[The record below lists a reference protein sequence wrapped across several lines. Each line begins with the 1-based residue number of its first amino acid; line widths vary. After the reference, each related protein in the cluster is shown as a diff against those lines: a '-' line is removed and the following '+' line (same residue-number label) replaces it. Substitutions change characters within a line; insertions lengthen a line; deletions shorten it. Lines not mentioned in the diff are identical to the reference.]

1 MTTAED
7 FVVFLMVK
15 ALEWV
20 LGVEMTMYGSV
31 MV

>member
-1 MTTAED
+1 MTTVED
-7 FVVFLMVK
+7 FLTFLVVK

-20 LGVEMTMYGSV
+20 LGVEMTLYGSV

>member
-7 FVVFLMVK
+7 FLTFLVVK

-20 LGVEMTMYGSV
+20 LGVEMTLYGSV

>member
-1 MTTAED
+1 MSAED

-20 LGVEMTMYGSV
+20 LGVEMTLYGSV

>member
-7 FVVFLMVK
+7 LVVFLVVK

-20 LGVEMTMYGSV
+20 LGVEMTLYESV

>member
-7 FVVFLMVK
+7 LLTFLVVK

-20 LGVEMTMYGSV
+20 LGVEMTLYGSV
-31 MV
+31 VV

>member
-7 FVVFLMVK
+7 FLTFLVVK
-15 ALEWV
+15 ALEWA
-20 LGVEMTMYGSV
+20 LGVEMTLYGSV

>member
-7 FVVFLMVK
+7 FLMFLVVK

-20 LGVEMTMYGSV
+20 LGVEMTLYGSV

>member
-7 FVVFLMVK
+7 FLTFLVVK

-20 LGVEMTMYGSV
+20 LGVEMTLYGSV
-31 MV
+31 VV